1 MNTYRSHHEKENR
14 ADSSWMQNSKGADSK
29 GPDSRASK
37 GVDSRASK
45 ELLARS
51 KPLEES

>member
-14 ADSSWMQNSKGADSK
+14 ADSSWMQNSKGADS
-29 GPDSRASK
+29 RASK
-37 GVDSRASK
+37 GVDSRANK